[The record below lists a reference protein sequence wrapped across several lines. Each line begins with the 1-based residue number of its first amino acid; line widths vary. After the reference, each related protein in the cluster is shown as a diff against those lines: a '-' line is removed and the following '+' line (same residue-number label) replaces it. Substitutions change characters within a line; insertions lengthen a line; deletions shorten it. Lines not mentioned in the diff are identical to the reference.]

1 MAHNENDKGRVII
14 FDDHSLF
21 SYTIDIAL
29 SQHGLEVEKFDVGP
43 ETTAD
48 DILSAAKE
56 FNPDVVVLDL
66 HLGAAIENARFLIPE
81 LSTETTD
88 VIVVTGDR
96 NEFQIA
102 GCISEGAACVLGKEI
117 SFEVF
122 VSTILRVLHKEPV
135 VPLARREEL
144 KRIWQ
149 AYQSS
154 KRTALE
160 PFTHLT
166 PREQEVL
173 AALVAGKSADAIA
186 DELYMSVS
194 TVRSHIHSILNRLQV
209 KSQLEAVAK
218 ALHSDWSPARS

>member
-1 MAHNENDKGRVII
+1 MTHDETHKGRVMI

-29 SQHGLEVEKFDVGP
+29 SQHGLEVQEFDIGP

-48 DILSAAKE
+48 DIVSAAKKFE
-56 FNPDVVVLDL
+56 PDVIVLDL
-66 HLGAAIENARFLIPE
+66 HLGAAIDNARFLIPK
-81 LSTETTD
+81 LSTESTE
-88 VIVVTGDR
+88 VIVVTGDTD
-96 NEFQIA
+96 EFQIA
-102 GCISEGAACVLGKEI
+102 GCISDGAACVLGKAI

-144 KRIWQ
+144 KRMWRT
-149 AYQSS
+149 YESS

-160 PFTHLT
+160 PFTHLS

-173 AALVAGKSADAIA
+173 AAMVAGKSANAIA
-186 DELYMSVS
+186 AELYTSVS

-209 KSQLEAVAK
+209 NSQLEAVAK
-218 ALHSDWSPARS
+218 ALDSQWAPTRY